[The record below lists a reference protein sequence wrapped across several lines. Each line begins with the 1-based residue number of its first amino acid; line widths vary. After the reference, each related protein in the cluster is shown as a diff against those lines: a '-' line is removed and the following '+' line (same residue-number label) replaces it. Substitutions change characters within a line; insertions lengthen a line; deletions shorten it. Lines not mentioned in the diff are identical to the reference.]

1 MKLTQRTH
9 WVAGGAAGTWRDQPG
24 CEENDHIS
32 ETGVLSM
39 EGLRRSAPK
48 QPSNHVEC
56 LEREEKE
63 KEKGSLYFCLKP
75 ASFVS
80 PLGDVY
86 AVGQIE
92 TVVSLVWT
100 ES

>member
-1 MKLTQRTH
+1 MKLVTQRTH
-9 WVAGGAAGTWRDQPG
+9 WVAGGAAGTRRDQPG
-24 CEENDHIS
+24 REENDHIS
-32 ETGVLSM
+32 ETGVLST
-39 EGLRRSAPK
+39 EGLRRSTPK

-56 LEREEKE
+56 LEREE

-86 AVGQIE
+86 AVGRIE